1 MHQEG
6 KKDMSMVL
14 VVMSAITILLTLYVG
29 FFKKDAFSLETMKVG
44 GPENMTLVQQLYN
57 SDMYKSQQT
66 QAIQQAVA
74 SITAP
79 TADATDTA
87 APSATTIDKTKIDAI
102 KKA

>member
-1 MHQEG
+1 MAQEQ
-6 KKDMSMVL
+6 KKDMSTVL
-14 VVMSAITILLTLYVG
+14 VVLSAITVLLTLYVG

-57 SDMYKSQQT
+57 SDMYKTQQT
-66 QAIQQAVA
+66 QAIQQALA

-79 TADATDTA
+79 ATDTTETA
-87 APSATTIDKTKIDAI
+87 APATTTIDKAKINAI